1 MLKEGNSMEKITA
14 QQAMKE
20 LTMALIY
27 LSRFCE
33 NNNFEDEKD
42 YFAWKGY
49 NFDILNELDKSDY
62 IRQGN
67 RPSRTKSVYITA
79 DGINYAKEI
88 LAKYGIEDGKQ

>member
-1 MLKEGNSMEKITA
+1 MDSINPKD
-14 QQAMKE
+14 AMKE

-33 NNNFEDEKD
+33 NNRLRDEND
-42 YFAWKGY
+42 YYAWKGY
-49 NFDILNELDKSDY
+49 NFDILNELDENDF

-67 RPSRTKSVYITA
+67 RPSKTKSVYITS

-88 LAKYGIEDGKQ
+88 LAKYGIKDWE

>member
-1 MLKEGNSMEKITA
+1 MDLKNAET
-14 QQAMKE
+14 AMKE

-33 NNNFEDEKD
+33 NNRFSDDKE
-42 YFAWKGY
+42 YYAWKGY
-49 NFDILNELDKSDY
+49 DFDILNELDENDF

-67 RPSRTKSVYITA
+67 RPSRTKSVYITS

-88 LAKYGIEDGKQ
+88 LAKYGIKDWK